1 MPMDIIVGTFN
12 LNNLFSRYNF
22 SAEVEIVRAGGI
34 EVDAEV
40 RFTFVEPVGYV
51 FRSYMGKLVEPKSPA
66 ERKIIADRIRAINVD
81 VLAVQEVEDIGVLRQ
96 FALED
101 LGGMYPYQV
110 LVEGNDQRLI
120 DVGLLSRYPI
130 GGVTSW
136 RFAVHPDEPHDY
148 IFSRDLL
155 EVDILD
161 PRRRERLFTLFNTH
175 LKSNYTRW
183 DQDGA
188 AARARI
194 FDRRRRQAEAVAT
207 IVEARTRPN
216 SRYVV
221 TGDMNDG
228 VDAAS
233 LAAFRAAGWVN
244 GLTAPKETR
253 PAKREQPDAYNP
265 PHTAWTH
272 RYKLTRQP
280 PQFELYDQVWLS
292 PPLAPK
298 LVDGWIDRRTRH
310 SGDGSDHDPAW
321 VTLRL

>member
-1 MPMDIIVGTFN
+1 MDITVGTFN

-22 SAEVEIVRAGGI
+22 SAEVEIVSEGGI
-34 EVDAEV
+34 ELDSEV
-40 RFTFVEPVGYV
+40 RFTFAEPVGYI
-51 FRSYMGKLVEPKSPA
+51 FRSYMGRLVEQKSPA

-101 LGGMYPYQV
+101 LSGMYPYQV

-161 PRRRERLFTLFNTH
+161 PKRRQRLFTVFNTH

-183 DQDGA
+183 DQDTDE
-188 AARARI
+188 ARARI
-194 FDRRRRQAEAVAT
+194 LERRRRQAETVAA

-216 SRYVV
+216 SSYVV

-228 VDAAS
+228 AAAES
-233 LAAFRAAGWVN
+233 LAAFPASGWVD
-244 GLTAPKETR
+244 GLACPKETR
-253 PAKREQPDAYNP
+253 PAKRERPEANNP
-265 PHTAWTH
+265 TTTAWTH
-272 RYKLTRQP
+272 RYKPRGEP

-292 PPLAPK
+292 PSLARK
-298 LVDGWIDRRTRH
+298 QVDGWIDRRTLH

-321 VTLRL
+321 VTLRF

>member
-1 MPMDIIVGTFN
+1 MDITVGTFN

-22 SAEVEIVRAGGI
+22 MAEVEIVRQGGI
-34 EVDAEV
+34 QVDGDV

-51 FRSYMGKLVEPKSPA
+51 FRSYSGKLVQPKSPA
-66 ERKIIADRIRAINVD
+66 ERKVIADRIKAINVD

-101 LGGMYPYQV
+101 LAGMYPYQV

-155 EVDILD
+155 EVEILD
-161 PRRRERLFTLFNTH
+161 PKRRQRLFTVFNSH
-175 LKSNYTRW
+175 LKSNYVRW
-183 DQDGA
+183 GEDE
-188 AARARI
+188 ARARNRI
-194 FDRRRRQAEAVAT
+194 LARRRRQAEMIAT
-207 IVEARTRPN
+207 IVKARTRPDAA
-216 SRYVV
+216 YVV
-221 TGDMNDG
+221 AGDMND
-228 VDAAS
+228 DAGADS
-233 LAAFRAAGWVN
+233 LAAFPRAGWVN
-244 GLTAPKETR
+244 GLGAPKETR
-253 PAKREQPDAYNP
+253 PAKREQQAAHNP

-272 RYKLTRQP
+272 RYKPTRQAP
-280 PQFELYDQVWLS
+280 RFELYDQVWLS
-292 PPLAPK
+292 PSLARK
-298 LVDGWIDRRTRH
+298 QVDAWIDRRKSH

-321 VTLRL
+321 VTVRI

>member
-1 MPMDIIVGTFN
+1 MDITVGTFN

-22 SAEVEIVRAGGI
+22 TTEVEIVSQGGI
-34 EVDAEV
+34 QVESEV
-40 RFTFVEPVGYV
+40 RFTFAEPVGYV
-51 FRSYMGKLVEPKSPA
+51 FRSYMGQLVEQKSPE
-66 ERKIIADRIRAINVD
+66 ERKLIADRIRAINVD

-155 EVDILD
+155 EVDILA
-161 PRRRERLFTLFNTH
+161 PKRRERLFTLFNTH
-175 LKSNYTRW
+175 LTSNYSRW
-183 DQDGA
+183 DQDNDS
-188 AARARI
+188 ARARI
-194 FDRRRRQAEAVAT
+194 LERRRRQAEMVAT
-207 IVEARTRPN
+207 IVGSRTRPN
-216 SRYVV
+216 SSYVV
-221 TGDMNDG
+221 AGDMNDG
-228 VDAAS
+228 VEAKS

-244 GLTAPKETR
+244 GLAAPKETR
-253 PAKREQPDAYNP
+253 PAKRERPDSHNP
-265 PHTAWTH
+265 ASTAWTH
-272 RYKLTRQP
+272 RYKPRGQAP
-280 PQFELYDQVWLS
+280 RFELYDQLWLS
-292 PPLAPK
+292 PSLARK
-298 LVDGWIDRRTRH
+298 QVAGWIDRRTSH
-310 SGDGSDHDPAW
+310 AGDGSDHDPAW

>member
-1 MPMDIIVGTFN
+1 MNITVGTFN

-22 SAEVEIVRAGGI
+22 TAEVEIVRQGAI
-34 EVDAEV
+34 QVDGDV

-51 FRSYMGKLVEPKSPA
+51 FRTYTGKLVQPKPAA
-66 ERKIIADRIRAINVD
+66 ERKVIADRVKAINVD

-136 RFAVHPDEPHDY
+136 RFAVHPDEPRDY

-155 EVDILD
+155 EVDILE
-161 PRRRERLFTLFNTH
+161 PKRRERLFTVFNTH
-175 LKSNYTRW
+175 LKSNYMRW
-183 DQDGA
+183 DEDPIKTIP
-188 AARARI
+188 RI
-194 FDRRRRQAEAVAT
+194 QARRRRQAESMAA
-207 IVEARTRPN
+207 IIGARMRPN
-216 SRYVV
+216 SSYIV

-228 VDAAS
+228 ADAET
-233 LAAFRAAGWVN
+233 LAAFRSAGWVN
-244 GLTAPKETR
+244 GLATPKETR
-253 PAKREQPDAYNP
+253 PAKREQQAAHNP
-265 PHTAWTH
+265 PTTAWTH
-272 RYKLTRQP
+272 RYKANKEAPR
-280 PQFELYDQVWLS
+280 FELYDQVWLS
-292 PPLAPK
+292 PSLARRQ
-298 LVDGWIDRRTRH
+298 VDGWIDRRKVH

-321 VTLRL
+321 VTVRV

>member
-1 MPMDIIVGTFN
+1 MNITVGTFN

-22 SAEVEIVRAGGI
+22 TAEVEIVRQGGI
-34 EVDAEV
+34 EVEGDV

-51 FRSYMGKLVEPKSPA
+51 FRTYSGKLVQPKPPA
-66 ERKIIADRIRAINVD
+66 ERKVIADRIKAINVD

-101 LGGMYPYQV
+101 LGGIYPYQV

-155 EVDILD
+155 EVEILE
-161 PRRRERLFTLFNTH
+161 PKRRERVFTIFNTH
-175 LKSNYTRW
+175 LKSNYMRW
-183 DQDGA
+183 DEDPVVA
-188 AARARI
+188 IPRI
-194 FDRRRRQAEAVAT
+194 QARRRRQAEIVAA
-207 IVEARTRPN
+207 IVEARMRPN
-216 SRYVV
+216 SSYLV

-228 VDAAS
+228 VEAES

-253 PAKREQPDAYNP
+253 PAKREQLAAHNP
-265 PHTAWTH
+265 STPAWTH
-272 RYKLTRQP
+272 RYKVSKQAPR
-280 PQFELYDQVWLS
+280 FELYDQVWLS
-292 PPLAPK
+292 PTLARK
-298 LVDGWIDRRTRH
+298 QVDAWIDRRKSH

-321 VTLRL
+321 VTVSV